1 MDSVLNLKHNF
12 PFLLQL
18 INLTSF
24 KEDGEF
30 DFSTDYVNWLVCFIN
45 IFIQKL
51 VESSR
56 SF

>member
-24 KEDGEF
+24 KEDGEL

-56 SF
+56 SL